1 MKCMRFWQ
9 YLWYLVLDG
18 YKSALL
24 ANSVENM
31 IPGVYQVEWQLQDQ
45 IVRDTLTITC
55 LSPIGNVYEVC
66 FKMEKIDRTEDVQK
80 IVRVRLDY
88 WKGFYD
94 GRVRQLVDMN
104 MDRMVSFLPE
114 EHKAIYE
121 NRDLFKG
128 PVKA

>member
-1 MKCMRFWQ
+1 MKFMRFWQ

-18 YKSALL
+18 YKNALL

-31 IPGVYQVEWQLQDQ
+31 IPGVYEVEWQLQEQ
-45 IVRDTLTITC
+45 IMKDTLTITC
-55 LSPIGNVYEVC
+55 LSAVGNVYEVC
-66 FKMEKIDRTEDVQK
+66 FKMEKIERNENVQK

-128 PVKA
+128 PLKA

>member
-1 MKCMRFWQ
+1 MRFWQ

-18 YKSALL
+18 YKNALL

-31 IPGVYQVEWQLQDQ
+31 IPGVYEVEWQLQEQ
-45 IVRDTLTITC
+45 IMRDTLTITC
-55 LSPIGNVYEVC
+55 LSTVGNVYEVC
-66 FKMEKIDRTEDVQK
+66 FKMEQIDRTENVQK
-80 IVRVRLDY
+80 IVRVRLDC

-104 MDRMVSFLPE
+104 LDRMVSFLPE

-121 NRDLFKG
+121 NRDLFKRL
-128 PVKA
+128 VKA